1 MLSNTHVANAKRC
14 SWSTIETANSATQ
27 FLNKNRHNIIYVRK
41 VKSKISP
48 SHYMQTSTQQPKP
61 ASNIFDNLNPQQTEA
76 VKEIDRPLL
85 IIAGAGSGK
94 TLTVA
99 SKIAYLLEQ
108 GAEPEEILA
117 LAFNQ
122 KAAEELNQRVVSML
136 KSPQDLSISTFHSFC
151 NQVIQDNI
159 LSTKLNANFK
169 VIADTAQLVYLTKNI
184 NEFGIEHLEFN
195 HEPYT
200 LAEEMRKFISRCKDE
215 SISPDDIQ
223 QYIKTQEKE
232 KLDEE
237 AQEDLNNLKD
247 IHKIYRAY
255 EDYKSQNN
263 MLDFGDMLCTV
274 YNLLKN
280 KPLILKNYQERFKYV
295 IVDEFQDT
303 NYIQLQIVHMI
314 AQQHGHITV
323 VGDDDQSIYRFRG
336 AYLTNIAEFKKMFPN
351 YVEVALEHNYR
362 STKKIVA
369 VANALIENSPERTIK
384 KLFTNNP
391 EGDKIDIVETPNDSA
406 QASYILE
413 ATKELLKT
421 HQPQDIAILCRRRST
436 AEPIIKAFRKHG
448 LPFNFVGETGFFQE
462 PIIKDITAFLKVIS
476 NPLENNAEI
485 VRILNRRNYDIKQ
498 IDICKFNCYADQN
511 DLSLYETFDH
521 INEIDA
527 DKPKFQLVKQA
538 FSEIMNLKK
547 SLKTLDLLHTILFER
562 EFYKFELAL
571 KNDRNIQLL
580 NQFYEFAGEFNKIY
594 PDSEIENFID
604 YLSYASNFEIE
615 ENDSNE
621 QAIIISTV
629 HGVKG
634 MQYPVVIIPD
644 VNERRIPTTY
654 RKDKFTIPTELLKGI
669 QSKFDDKELHIQEE
683 RRLFYVA
690 ITRAKEKLI
699 ITYAKRFGENK
710 TDSKP
715 SRFLQEI
722 NFQQNEDISF
732 QQIDPQEIPIE
743 LTTTDNQ
750 SKTEMLQKVVANL
763 TTGRY
768 NDAIENIFL
777 FAKSNNK
784 NIDIQTEIINR
795 IKEPDYSELEQAHE
809 KPLTVPSN
817 HVFSVSQFIS
827 YKKCPRL
834 YQYRHILKIPEK
846 PKYYFDFGTALHS
859 IAEQL
864 TKMQKE
870 GQPTNE
876 TIAYDLLAKNWDP
889 KGYKTDIDEK
899 RDYDEAKAILKT
911 FLVEQTTSNTKI
923 LDIERWFE
931 TAIGDVRIRGR
942 IDRIDK
948 DGTDFTVIDYKTS
961 KTVPSLNE
969 LKKDMQL
976 NVYSLAVEDMYGS
989 GIKVK
994 VGDWFLRSNK
1004 KIFFTPEK
1012 SAIEALQTELKEMC
1026 DSINLAKF
1034 EPMKGSRECNFC
1046 DYKCLCD

>member
-1 MLSNTHVANAKRC
+1 MQQTTAQLKKTVLS
-14 SWSTIETANSATQ
+14 
-27 FLNKNRHNIIYVRK
+27 L
-41 VKSKISP
+41 
-48 SHYMQTSTQQPKP
+48 
-61 ASNIFDNLNPQQTEA
+61 FDNLNPPQAEA

-99 SKIAYLLEQ
+99 SKIAYLIDQ
-108 GAEPEEILA
+108 GVKPENILA

-122 KAAEELNQRVVSML
+122 KAAEELKTRVAGML
-136 KSPQDLSISTFHSFC
+136 NNSEDLSISTFHSFC
-151 NQVIQDNI
+151 NQFIQDNI
-159 LSTKLNANFK
+159 LSTKLNANFR
-169 VIADTAQLVYLTKNI
+169 VITETAQLVYLTKNI
-184 NEFGIEHLEFN
+184 NSFGIEHLEFN

-200 LAEEMRKFISRCKDE
+200 LAEEMKKFISRCKDE
-215 SISPDDIQ
+215 FITPEDIQ
-223 QYIKTQEKE
+223 AYIEKQEKAA
-232 KLDEE
+232 LDEE
-237 AQEDLNNLKD
+237 GQQDINCLKD
-247 IHKIYRAY
+247 ILKIYRAY
-255 EDYKSQNN
+255 EDYKQQNN

-280 KPLILKNYQERFKYV
+280 KPLILHSYQEKFKYV

-303 NYIQLQIVHMI
+303 NYIQLQIVNLI
-314 AQQHGHITV
+314 AKQHGYITV

-351 YVEVALEHNYR
+351 YVEKALEHNYR

-369 VANALIENSPERTIK
+369 IANTLIENSPERTIK
-384 KLFTNNP
+384 TLFTNNP
-391 EGDKIDIVETPNDSA
+391 EGDKIDVVESPNDTA
-406 QASYILE
+406 QANYILE
-413 ATKELLKT
+413 TTKELLKT
-421 HQPQDIAILCRRRST
+421 HQPKDIAILCRRRSS
-436 AEPIIKAFRKHG
+436 AEPIIKAFRKHN

-462 PIIKDITAFLKVIS
+462 PIIKDITAVLKAIS

-511 DLSLYETFDH
+511 DLSLYEAFDH
-521 INEIDA
+521 LNKIDVES
-527 DKPKFQLVKQA
+527 PKFRMVKQTL
-538 FSEIMNLKK
+538 SDIMNAKTRLT
-547 SLKTLDLLHTILFER
+547 TLDLIHTVLFER
-562 EFYKFELAL
+562 EFYKFEIAL

-580 NQFYEFAGEFNKIY
+580 NQFYTFAEEFNKIY
-594 PDSEIENFID
+594 PDSSIEDFTE

-615 ENDSNE
+615 QEDSNE
-621 QAIIISTV
+621 QAVVISTI

-634 MQYPVVIIPD
+634 MQYPIVIIPD
-644 VNERRIPTTY
+644 VNERRIPTNY
-654 RKDKFTIPTELLKGI
+654 QKDKFTIPKELLRGI
-669 QSKFDDKELHIQEE
+669 QSKYDDKELHVQEE

-715 SRFLQEI
+715 SKFLKEI
-722 NFQQNEDISF
+722 NFQQNKDINF
-732 QQIDPQEIPIE
+732 QQLDAQDAPIE
-743 LTTTDNQ
+743 LAATDNQ
-750 SKTEMLQKVVANL
+750 SNTMMLQKVVANL
-763 TTGRY
+763 TTGHY
-768 NDAIENIFL
+768 TDAIENIL
-777 FAKSNNK
+777 LYAKLNNK
-784 NIDIQTEIINR
+784 NIDIQTEIINK
-795 IKEPDYSELEQAHE
+795 IKEPDYSKLEEHE
-809 KPLTVPSN
+809 KPLTIEPN

-846 PKYYFDFGTALHS
+846 PKYYFDFGTAIHS

-870 GQPTNE
+870 GQITNE

-899 RDYDEAKAILKT
+899 RDYDEAKSILKT
-911 FLVEQTTSNTKI
+911 FLDEQAASKSEI

-942 IDRIDK
+942 IDRIDR
-948 DGTDFTVIDYKTS
+948 DGADFTVIDYKTS

-976 NVYSLAVEDMYGS
+976 NVYSLAVKEMYGN
-989 GIKVK
+989 GINVK

-1004 KIFFTPEK
+1004 KLFFTPEK
-1012 SAIEALQTELKEMC
+1012 SAIEDLQTELQEMC
-1026 DSINLAKF
+1026 QNINSAKF
-1034 EPMKGSRECNFC
+1034 EPKKGSRECNFC